1 MYGYTP
7 RPPID
12 VSFDSHTLDST
23 KDFLYDMLEA
33 RKLAEENLRMARDT
47 NVFYANRD
55 RKPRDFY
62 VWQHV
67 FLRVPKDSETLT
79 IVTGFNSIYFVRP
92 QPSDAIMHK
101 ETETQQW
108 TKRWH
113 SY

>member
-1 MYGYTP
+1 MVEFAYNSAKHTSTKCILFMLMYGYTP

-62 VWQHV
+62 V
-67 FLRVPKDSETLT
+67 
-79 IVTGFNSIYFVRP
+79 
-92 QPSDAIMHK
+92 
-101 ETETQQW
+101 
-108 TKRWH
+108 
-113 SY
+113 